1 MRNLGEE
8 HENEED
14 EEFSETTPELNDSIK
29 SKISEGLTEKY
40 AIISLLAKNFSLK
53 LIKAVI
59 LSIEKYEQD
68 LIARTNLGGGGK
80 EGTNVHL
87 RRETLKLLKK

>member
-68 LIARTNLGGGGK
+68 LIAVGN
-80 EGTNVHL
+80 
-87 RRETLKLLKK
+87 